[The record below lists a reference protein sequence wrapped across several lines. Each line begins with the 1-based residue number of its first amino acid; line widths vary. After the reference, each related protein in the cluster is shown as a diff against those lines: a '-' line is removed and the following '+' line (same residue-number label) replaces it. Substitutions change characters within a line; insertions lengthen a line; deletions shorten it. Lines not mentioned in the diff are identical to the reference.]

1 NRPNMSRSPQCTTWW
16 SSTTRTRRLRS
27 VIASVVL
34 GSGEDERDVPMVGT
48 VGPEGQGRPV
58 LQGLE
63 GGDAQAHARAPALR
77 GTDAVVGDLQL
88 HGIGVAA
95 DRHLDPPRR
104 RVAPRVADRLAEHR
118 L

>member
-1 NRPNMSRSPQCTTWW
+1 MSRSPQCTTWW

-27 VIASVVL
+27 VMVL
-34 GSGEDERDVPMVGT
+34 RSWEDERDVPMLGS

-58 LQGLE
+58 LQGFE

-77 GTDAVVGDLQL
+77 GADAVVGDLEL

-95 DRHLDPPRR
+95 HRDLDPSRR
-104 RVAPRVADRLAEHR
+104 RVAPRVADRLA
-118 L
+118 